1 MNNLARLEPEV
12 LSRHA
17 ISAEQLGIWY
27 IQRLEP
33 TCSAYNMVVA
43 FDVKVN
49 QSLGN
54 KPIEILEAVMH
65 DYPLL
70 RVSMP
75 ANDQGI
81 EQLIWDRVYPN
92 IIFSDARHIE
102 ASDLTQLVEQDTK
115 QPFDLTQP
123 PLWRIHCY
131 ERGQNHYVIAFVI
144 HHALMDFWSI
154 GLLLRDVSKRF
165 GLVAESDAVNGIE
178 FAQYADKQQSSVI
191 DDTDES
197 LIFWKNALKH
207 APHVHSIPLDYPRP
221 AVQHHKG
228 SSLVFRVPE
237 SVSSGLVNLAKNYE
251 ITLFGLVLSGF
262 YILLHKLSNENNL
275 VIATPVAGRLE
286 RSLRNALGQ
295 FVNTIAIYMDI
306 DADQTLRQFTQQ
318 VQEQLRQ
325 SLKHQKVAFS
335 RVVEAVSPKRDGSI
349 NPLAQIGMF
358 WERLGGMDEFKELL
372 LPIQT
377 PATLVGQDLTL
388 GSFPVRQQEGQLDIT
403 LEMGGEYQG
412 ELVGVLKYNTDLF
425 SAQSAENMVQLLQ
438 AVLAEMV
445 AHPERKIVELDI
457 APDYKDGIQFEAL
470 RGKVTDYAQHDLL
483 GMILKQI
490 EERGENHAL
499 TSNDHTISYRDLGQ
513 YIAGIAEYLRAHGIT
528 RGDRV
533 GLMLDRTALLPAAIL
548 GIWAAGAAYVPLDPN
563 FPTERLQN
571 IIEDAEPKV
580 ILTQTELRDALNV
593 TVPRLDI
600 NQAGV
605 VALEQVRETLAFGD
619 IAYVMYTSG
628 STGKP
633 KGVRIGHPSIIN
645 FLLSMNDRLQ
655 VTTETQL
662 LAITTYAFDISIL
675 ELLIPLMYGG
685 VVHVCPREVSQDGN
699 QLVDYLNAKSI
710 NILQATPASWKMLLD
725 SEWSGNAGLTALC
738 GGEALDTILAEKLL
752 GKVGCLWNVYGP
764 TETTVW
770 SSAARITDAKY
781 IDLGEPLANT
791 QLYVLDEKQRLVPP
805 GVMGELWI
813 GGDGLAVDYWHRP
826 ELTDAQF
833 RTLPSLPNAGR
844 LYRTGDKVCLRTD
857 GRLTHHGRL
866 DFQVKIRGFRIELG
880 EIENV
885 LKQIDGITDAV
896 VLVKTTADND
906 QKLVAYV
913 TGQELDIAGLK
924 KTLQI
929 HLPAYMVP
937 SAFIRLD
944 EFPMT
949 ANNKLDRKAFP
960 EPIFEQSN
968 DYVAPRDPIE
978 IELCT
983 TFEQILSVKRVGIH
997 DDFFELGGHSLLAVK
1012 LVNHLK
1018 KAFGTE
1024 LSVALL
1030 AQYSTVE
1037 RLGEIIRENK
1047 EIKPSIVIELRRGTY
1062 EQPLWLFH
1070 PIGGSTF
1077 CYMELSRHL
1086 NPNRTL
1092 RAIQSPGLIEADA
1105 AEVAIEEMATLY
1117 IAEMRKMQPQGPY
1130 FLGGWCFGGAI
1141 AYEISRQLRQM
1152 GQQVTG
1158 IVMIDTRAPIP
1169 ENVPE
1174 DADDAMLLSWFAR
1187 DLAAPYGKKLTIPAQ
1202 YLRELSPDQMFDHVL
1217 KEAKAINVLPLDA
1230 DPSDF
1235 RLYFDTYLANG
1246 IALQTYFPEPE
1257 DFPILL
1263 VKAKD
1268 EPEDFGESLGWDQL
1282 VKDTLTQVDLPGD
1295 HSSIM
1300 YAENVVAVAQTIDQM
1315 YPIPA

>member
-1 MNNLARLEPEV
+1 
-12 LSRHA
+12 
-17 ISAEQLGIWY
+17 
-27 IQRLEP
+27 
-33 TCSAYNMVVA
+33 
-43 FDVKVN
+43 
-49 QSLGN
+49 
-54 KPIEILEAVMH
+54 
-65 DYPLL
+65 
-70 RVSMP
+70 
-75 ANDQGI
+75 
-81 EQLIWDRVYPN
+81 
-92 IIFSDARHIE
+92 
-102 ASDLTQLVEQDTK
+102 
-115 QPFDLTQP
+115 
-123 PLWRIHCY
+123 
-131 ERGQNHYVIAFVI
+131 
-144 HHALMDFWSI
+144 
-154 GLLLRDVSKRF
+154 
-165 GLVAESDAVNGIE
+165 
-178 FAQYADKQQSSVI
+178 
-191 DDTDES
+191 
-197 LIFWKNALKH
+197 
-207 APHVHSIPLDYPRP
+207 
-221 AVQHHKG
+221 
-228 SSLVFRVPE
+228 
-237 SVSSGLVNLAKNYE
+237 
-251 ITLFGLVLSGF
+251 
-262 YILLHKLSNENNL
+262 
-275 VIATPVAGRLE
+275 
-286 RSLRNALGQ
+286 
-295 FVNTIAIYMDI
+295 
-306 DADQTLRQFTQQ
+306 
-318 VQEQLRQ
+318 
-325 SLKHQKVAFS
+325 
-335 RVVEAVSPKRDGSI
+335 
-349 NPLAQIGMF
+349 
-358 WERLGGMDEFKELL
+358 
-372 LPIQT
+372 
-377 PATLVGQDLTL
+377 
-388 GSFPVRQQEGQLDIT
+388 
-403 LEMGGEYQG
+403 
-412 ELVGVLKYNTDLF
+412 
-425 SAQSAENMVQLLQ
+425 
-438 AVLAEMV
+438 
-445 AHPERKIVELDI
+445 
-457 APDYKDGIQFEAL
+457 
-470 RGKVTDYAQHDLL
+470 
-483 GMILKQI
+483 
-490 EERGENHAL
+490 
-499 TSNDHTISYRDLGQ
+499 
-513 YIAGIAEYLRAHGIT
+513 
-528 RGDRV
+528 
-533 GLMLDRTALLPAAIL
+533 
-548 GIWAAGAAYVPLDPN
+548 WAAGAAYVPLDPN

-580 ILTQTELRDALNV
+580 ILTQTELMDGLNV
-593 TVPRLDI
+593 SVPRLDI

-791 QLYVLDEKQRLVPP
+791 QLYVLDEQQRLVPP

-1092 RAIQSPGLIEADA
+1092 
-1105 AEVAIEEMATLY
+1105 
-1117 IAEMRKMQPQGPY
+1117 
-1130 FLGGWCFGGAI
+1130 
-1141 AYEISRQLRQM
+1141 
-1152 GQQVTG
+1152 
-1158 IVMIDTRAPIP
+1158 
-1169 ENVPE
+1169 
-1174 DADDAMLLSWFAR
+1174 
-1187 DLAAPYGKKLTIPAQ
+1187 
-1202 YLRELSPDQMFDHVL
+1202 
-1217 KEAKAINVLPLDA
+1217 
-1230 DPSDF
+1230 
-1235 RLYFDTYLANG
+1235 
-1246 IALQTYFPEPE
+1246 
-1257 DFPILL
+1257 
-1263 VKAKD
+1263 
-1268 EPEDFGESLGWDQL
+1268 
-1282 VKDTLTQVDLPGD
+1282 
-1295 HSSIM
+1295 
-1300 YAENVVAVAQTIDQM
+1300 
-1315 YPIPA
+1315 